1 MIDKNK
7 ITKAEI
13 IEELHS
19 YGEMWANDSYSKEY
33 LEKYLK
39 EYKKA
44 TEMTD
49 EELYATIRQRNK
61 KDN

>member
-1 MIDKNK
+1 MANK

-49 EELYATIRQRNK
+49 EELYATIRQRSK
-61 KDN
+61 KDK